1 MYLEIAQLNNTVDV
15 LTCFCIIR
23 PSCWKVYRLEASFRG
38 INVESLMR
46 HPWTTHQIKY
56 LNNEF
61 VFKFI
66 ISLAIHL
73 RLCIKPG
80 IQERGT
86 ERGEWG
92 ECFIPGNVVKH
103 SGKCCQ
109 TFRGMLPNIAGNVAK
124 HCRECRQTFRGMYS
138 NIPGNIVK
146 HSGECRQKI
155 QGMLLNIPGNLLK
168 NSGECSRTFREC
180 CQTFQGMSPNIPGN
194 VAKHSGECRQTFRRM

>member
-23 PSCWKVYRLEASFRG
+23 PSCWKVYRLEASFSG

-66 ISLAIHL
+66 ISLGIHL

-80 IQERGT
+80 LQERGT
-86 ERGEWG
+86 ERGEWR
-92 ECFIPGNVVKH
+92 ECFIPGN
-103 SGKCCQ
+103 
-109 TFRGMLPNIAGNVAK
+109 A
-124 HCRECRQTFRGMYS
+124 
-138 NIPGNIVK
+138 VK
-146 HSGECRQKI
+146 HSGEHR
-155 QGMLLNIPGNLLK
+155 
-168 NSGECSRTFREC
+168 
-180 CQTFQGMSPNIPGN
+180 QTFWWMLPNIPGN
-194 VAKHSGECRQTFRRM
+194 VLKHSGEHRQTFPGMSPKNLGNVAKHSMKFTQKFRGISSNIPGNVAEHSGECCHTYQGMSYLLWW